1 MSWEEHKIDIRSRY
15 MLIYVTMTAITTTIL
30 ILLNELRVD
39 VYLSLYILEYYILR
53 AIISPASAETSLS
66 YLKIIDYIFL
76 IIFILIVAYR
86 VIEIL
91 FPEYLWWLSW

>member
-1 MSWEEHKIDIRSRY
+1 MSWEVDRVGVRGRY
-15 MLIYVTMTAITTTIL
+15 MLIYVTMVAITTTAL

-53 AIISPASAETSLS
+53 AIISPVSAEISLS
-66 YLKIIDYIFL
+66 YLKVIDYIFL
-76 IIFILIVAYR
+76 VIFILIVAYR

-91 FPEYLWWLSW
+91 FPEFLWWLSW